1 VEDIMHITRR
11 QWLQATGAFAA
22 ALAIGPRIARAA
34 ELKTVRFGIGQ
45 KAMAPN
51 VINCVIGEALG
62 YNKEENFTVK
72 PQALGGNSNVQVA
85 VERGDV
91 DIGIGVPS
99 FGLPLLAK
107 GEWGSAINYYEYTY
121 PYKWD
126 IVVKPGSTIKSYADL
141 KGKKIG
147 VSDFAGTEYPV
158 TRNVLKSLQIDP
170 DNDVKWVAVGNGVPA
185 GVALD
190 RGAID
195 ALAYYDTGFGQID
208 AAGIGMQFL
217 PRPKDLPMVG
227 GQFLMA
233 KKSMLKDDRALL
245 IGFGRS
251 VSKASRFLLADPAA
265 GAKAFLEMYPET
277 APRGSSTED
286 AVKAVLVAIGRRIKL
301 YEPPYPNAKMGS
313 INAQEFKTEAELNG
327 LKIPDYSGFFTNE
340 LIDAIDNYDVKKIQ
354 AQAVAYKR

>member
-1 VEDIMHITRR
+1 VQISRR
-11 QWLQATGAFAA
+11 EWLLASGAFAA
-22 ALAIGPRIARAA
+22 ALAMGSRTARGAD
-34 ELKTVRFGIGQ
+34 LKTVRFGIGQ

-51 VINCVIGEALG
+51 VINCVIGEVLG
-62 YNKEENFTVK
+62 YNKEENFTLK

-107 GEWGSAINYYEYTY
+107 GEWGSAINFYQYTY

-126 IVVKPGSTIKSYADL
+126 IVVKPASTIKSYDDL

-158 TRNVLKSLQIDP
+158 TRNVLKSMGIDP
-170 DNDVKWVAVGNGVPA
+170 DADVKWVAVGNGVPA

-195 ALAYYDTGFGQID
+195 ALAYYDTGFGQIE
-208 AAGIGMQFL
+208 AAGIAMQFL
-217 PRPKDLPMVG
+217 PRPKQLPMVG

-233 KKSMLKDDRALL
+233 KKAMLKENRDLL
-245 IGFGRS
+245 VGYGRS
-251 VSKASRFLLADPAA
+251 VCKASQFLLADPAA
-265 GAKAFLEMYPET
+265 GARAFLDMYPET

-286 AVKAVLVAIGRRIKL
+286 AVKAVLLAVGRRIRL
-301 YEPPYPNAKMGS
+301 YQSPYPNTKMGF
-313 INAQEFKTEAELNG
+313 INVEEFKTEAELNQ
-327 LKIPDYSGFFTNE
+327 LKISDYSAFYTNE
-340 LIDAIDNYDVKKIQ
+340 LIDPINSFDLKKVQTQ
-354 AQAVAYKR
+354 AASYRR

>member
-1 VEDIMHITRR
+1 VQLTRR

-22 ALAIGPRIARAA
+22 ALAIGPRIARGA

-51 VINCVIGEALG
+51 VINCVIGEVLG

-126 IVVKPGSTIKSYADL
+126 IVVKPGSPLKSYADL
-141 KGKKIG
+141 KGKKVG

-170 DNDVKWVAVGNGVPA
+170 DKDVKWVAVGNGVPA

-195 ALAYYDTGFGQID
+195 ALAYYDTGFGQIE

-227 GQFLMA
+227 GQFLMRRNRCSRA
-233 KKSMLKDDRALL
+233 TARCWSASAAPSARRRDSCSLIRQPARRLSRDVPGNRTARQLDGGRRQGGARRDRPARQAVRAALSERQD
-245 IGFGRS
+245 GQHQSAGVQNRGR
-251 VSKASRFLLADPAA
+251 AER
-265 GAKAFLEMYPET
+265 
-277 APRGSSTED
+277 TED
-286 AVKAVLVAIGRRIKL
+286 RRL
-301 YEPPYPNAKMGS
+301 
-313 INAQEFKTEAELNG
+313 QRLFHQRV
-327 LKIPDYSGFFTNE
+327 D
-340 LIDAIDNYDVKKIQ
+340 
-354 AQAVAYKR
+354 RRHR

>member
-1 VEDIMHITRR
+1 VQISRR
-11 QWLQATGAFAA
+11 EWLLASSAFAA
-22 ALAIGPRIARAA
+22 ALAIGSRTARAA
-34 ELKTVRFGIGQ
+34 DLKTVRFGIGQ

-51 VINCVIGEALG
+51 VINCVIGEVLG
-62 YNKEENFTVK
+62 YNKEENFTLK

-91 DIGIGVPS
+91 DIGVGVPS

-107 GEWGSAINYYEYTY
+107 GEWGSAINFYQYTY

-126 IVVKPGSTIKSYADL
+126 IVVKPGSAIKSYQDL

-147 VSDFAGTEYPV
+147 VSDFGGTEYPV
-158 TRNVLKSLQIDP
+158 TRNVLKSMGIDP
-170 DNDVKWVAVGNGVPA
+170 DGDVKWVAVGNGVPA

-195 ALAYYDTGFGQID
+195 ALAYYDTGFGQIE
-208 AAGIGMQFL
+208 AAGIAMQFL
-217 PRPKDLPMVG
+217 PRPQKLPMVG

-233 KKSMLKDDRALL
+233 KKTMLKDNRDLL
-245 IGFGRS
+245 IGYGRS
-251 VSKASRFLLADPAA
+251 VCKASQFLLADPAA

-286 AVKAVLVAIGRRIKL
+286 AVKAILAAVGRRIRL
-301 YEPPYPNAKMGS
+301 YQSPYPNTKMGF
-313 INAQEFKTEAELNG
+313 INVQEFKTEAELNQ
-327 LKIPDYSGFFTNE
+327 LRISDYSTFYTNE
-340 LIDAIDNYDVKKIQ
+340 LIDPINNFDLKKIQ
-354 AQAVAYKR
+354 AQAASYKR

>member
-1 VEDIMHITRR
+1 MGISRR
-11 QWLQATGAFAA
+11 QWLQASGAFAA
-22 ALAIGPRIARAA
+22 ALAVGPRVARAA

-51 VINCVIGEALG
+51 VINCVIGEVLG
-62 YNKEENFTVK
+62 YNKEEGFTIK
-72 PQALGGNSNVQVA
+72 PQALGGNSNEQVA
-85 VERGDV
+85 VDRGDV

-107 GEWGSAINYYEYTY
+107 GQWGDALNYYEYTY

-126 IVVKPGSTIKSYADL
+126 VVVKSGSATKSYADL

-158 TRNVLKSLQIDP
+158 TRNVLSALHIDP
-170 DNDVKWVAVGNGVPA
+170 DKDVQWVAVGNGVPA

-195 ALAYYDTGFGQID
+195 ALAYYDTGFGQIE

-217 PRPKDLPMVG
+217 ARPKDLPMIG

-233 KKSMLKDDRALL
+233 KKAMFKDNRDLL
-245 IGFGRS
+245 VGFGRS
-251 VSKASRFLLADPAA
+251 VSKSSRFLLADPAA
-265 GAKAFLEMYPET
+265 GAKAFLEMYPEI

-286 AVKAVLVAIGRRIKL
+286 AVKTVLVAISRRIKL

-313 INAQEFKTEAELNG
+313 IDPQEFKTEAAMNG
-327 LKIPDYSGFFTNE
+327 LKIADYSNYYTNE
-340 LIDAIDNYDVKKIQ
+340 LIAAIDNYDAKKIQ
-354 AQAVAYKR
+354 AQALAYKR

>member
-1 VEDIMHITRR
+1 MQISRR
-11 QWLQATGAFAA
+11 EWMLASAAFTA
-22 ALAIGPRIARAA
+22 ALAMGSRRARAA
-34 ELKTVRFGIGQ
+34 DVRPVRFGIGQ

-51 VINCVIGEALG
+51 VINCVIGEVLG
-62 YNKEENFTVK
+62 YNKEENFTLK

-107 GEWGSAINYYEYTY
+107 GEWGAAINFYQYTY

-126 IVVKPGSTIKSYADL
+126 IVVKPDSTIKSYQEL

-147 VSDFAGTEYPV
+147 VSDFGGTEYPV
-158 TRNVLKSLQIDP
+158 TRNVLKSMGIDP
-170 DNDVKWVAVGNGVPA
+170 DADVKWVAVGNGVPA

-195 ALAYYDTGFGQID
+195 ALAYYDTGFGQIE

-217 PRPKDLPMVG
+217 PRPTQLPMVG

-233 KKSMLKDDRALL
+233 KKAMLKDSRDLL
-245 IGFGRS
+245 IGYGRS
-251 VSKASRFLLADPAA
+251 VCKASQFLLADPAA
-265 GAKAFLEMYPET
+265 GAKAFLDMYPET

-286 AVKAVLVAIGRRIKL
+286 AVKAILVAIGRRIRL
-301 YEPPYPNAKMGS
+301 YQSPYPNTKMGF
-313 INAQEFKTEAELNG
+313 INVDEFKTEAELNQ
-327 LKIPDYSGFFTNE
+327 LKINDYSGFYTNE
-340 LIDAIDNYDVKKIQ
+340 LIDPINSFDLKKVQ
-354 AQAVAYKR
+354 AQATSYKR

>member
-1 VEDIMHITRR
+1 MQVTRR

-22 ALAIGPRIARAA
+22 ALAIGSRMARAA
-34 ELKTVRFGIGQ
+34 ELRPVRFGIGQ

-51 VINCVIGEALG
+51 VINCVIGEVLG
-62 YNKEENFTVK
+62 YNKDEGFTVK

-91 DIGIGVPS
+91 DIGVGVPS

-107 GEWGSAINYYEYTY
+107 GEWGAAINYYEYTY

-126 IVVKPGSTIKSYADL
+126 VVVKPGSAIKTYSDL

-147 VSDFAGTEYPV
+147 VSDFGGTEYPV
-158 TRNVLKSLQIDP
+158 TRNVLKSLHIDP
-170 DNDVKWVAVGNGVPA
+170 DKDVKWVAVGNGVPA

-195 ALAYYDTGFGQID
+195 ALAYYDTGFGQIE
-208 AAGIGMQFL
+208 AAGIGMAFL
-217 PRPKDLPMVG
+217 PRPKDLPLIG

-233 KKSMLKDDRALL
+233 KKSMLKDNRDLL
-245 IGFGRS
+245 VGYGRS
-251 VSKASRFLLADPAA
+251 VSKASEFVLADPAA

-277 APRGSSTED
+277 APRGSSTEE
-286 AVKAVLVAIGRRIKL
+286 AVKTVLVAIGRRIKL
-301 YEPPYPNAKMGS
+301 YKPPYPNAKMGS
-313 INAQEFKTEAELNG
+313 INPQEFKTEAEMNG
-327 LKIPDYSGFFTNE
+327 WKIADYSSFYTNE
-340 LIDAIDNYDVKKIQ
+340 LIDAIDNYDLKKIQ

>member
-1 VEDIMHITRR
+1 VRITRR
-11 QWLQATGAFAA
+11 QWLHASGAFTAA
-22 ALAIGPRIARAA
+22 ILIGPRIARAA
-34 ELKTVRFGIGQ
+34 DVRTVRFGIGQ

-51 VINCVIGEALG
+51 VINCVIGEVLG
-62 YNKEENFTVK
+62 YNKEENFTLK

-107 GEWGSAINYYEYTY
+107 GDWGSAINFYEYTY

-126 IVVKPGSTIKSYADL
+126 VVVKPGSAIKSYNDL

-158 TRNVLKSLQIDP
+158 TRNVLKSLGVDP
-170 DNDVKWVAVGNGVPA
+170 DADVKWVAVGNGVPA

-195 ALAYYDTGFGQID
+195 ALAYYDTGFGQIEG
-208 AAGIGMQFL
+208 AGIGMQFL
-217 PRPKDLPMVG
+217 PRPKQLPLVG

-233 KKSMLKDDRALL
+233 KKSILKDQRDLL
-245 IGFGRS
+245 IGYGRS
-251 VSKASRFLLADPAA
+251 VSKASQFLLANPAA
-265 GAKAFLEMYPET
+265 GAKAFLDMYPET

-286 AVKAVLVAIGRRIKL
+286 AVKAVLLAVGRRIQL
-301 YEPPYPNAKMGS
+301 YKPPYPGAKMGS
-313 INAQEFKTEAELNG
+313 INGQEFKTEAELNG
-327 LKIPDYSGFFTNE
+327 LKIADYGSFFTNE
-340 LIDAIDNYDVKKIQ
+340 LIDPINAYDVKKVQ
-354 AQAVAYKR
+354 AQAAAYKR

>member
-1 VEDIMHITRR
+1 MQLTRR

-22 ALAIGPRIARAA
+22 ALAIGPRLARAA

-51 VINCVIGEALG
+51 VINCVIGEVLG
-62 YNKEENFTVK
+62 YNKEESFTLK

-91 DIGIGVPS
+91 DIGVGVPS

-107 GEWGSAINYYEYTY
+107 GEWGSAINFYEYTY

-126 IVVKPGSTIKSYADL
+126 VVVKPASSIKSYADL

-158 TRNVLKSLQIDP
+158 TRNVLKSLGIDP
-170 DNDVKWVAVGNGVPA
+170 DKDVKWVAVGNGVPA

-195 ALAYYDTGFGQID
+195 ALAYYDTGFGQIE

-233 KKSMLKDDRALL
+233 KKSMLKDNRDLL

-251 VSKASRFLLADPAA
+251 VSKASQFLLADPAA

-277 APRGSSTED
+277 APRGSSTEE

-301 YEPPYPNAKMGS
+301 YQPPYPNVKMGS
-313 INAQEFKTEAELNG
+313 INPQEFKTEAELNG
-327 LKIPDYSGFFTNE
+327 LKIADYGGFYTNV
-340 LIDAIDNYDVKKIQ
+340 LIDAIDSYDVKKIQ

>member
-1 VEDIMHITRR
+1 VQISRR
-11 QWLQATGAFAA
+11 EWLLASGALAA
-22 ALAIGPRIARAA
+22 ALAMGSRTARGAD
-34 ELKTVRFGIGQ
+34 LKTVRFGIGQ

-51 VINCVIGEALG
+51 VINCVIGEVLG
-62 YNKEENFTVK
+62 YNKEENFTLK

-107 GEWGSAINYYEYTY
+107 GEWGSAINFYQYTY

-126 IVVKPGSTIKSYADL
+126 IVVKPASAIKSYEDL

-158 TRNVLKSLQIDP
+158 TRNVLKSMGIDP
-170 DNDVKWVAVGNGVPA
+170 DADVKWVAVGNGVPA

-195 ALAYYDTGFGQID
+195 ALAYYDTGFGQIE
-208 AAGIGMQFL
+208 AAGIAMQFL
-217 PRPKDLPMVG
+217 PRPKQLPMVG

-233 KKSMLKDDRALL
+233 KKVMLKDNRDLL
-245 IGFGRS
+245 VGYGRS
-251 VSKASRFLLADPAA
+251 VCKASQFLLADPAA
-265 GAKAFLEMYPET
+265 GARAFLDMYPET

-286 AVKAVLVAIGRRIKL
+286 AVKAVLLAVGRRIRL
-301 YEPPYPNAKMGS
+301 YQSPYPNTKMGF
-313 INAQEFKTEAELNG
+313 INVEEFKTEAELNQ
-327 LKIPDYSGFFTNE
+327 LKISDYSAFYTNE
-340 LIDAIDNYDVKKIQ
+340 LIDPINSFDLKKVQTQ
-354 AQAVAYKR
+354 AASYKR

>member
-1 VEDIMHITRR
+1 MQITRR
-11 QWLQATGAFAA
+11 QWLHASGAFAA
-22 ALAIGPRIARAA
+22 ALMIGPRMARAA
-34 ELKTVRFGIGQ
+34 QLRTVRFGIGQ

-51 VINCVIGEALG
+51 IINCVIGEVLG
-62 YNKEENFTVK
+62 YNKEENFTLK

-91 DIGIGVPS
+91 DIGVGVPS

-107 GEWGSAINYYEYTY
+107 GEWGSAINFYEYTY

-126 IVVKPGSTIKSYADL
+126 VVVKPGSAIKSYADL

-158 TRNVLKSLQIDP
+158 TRNVLKSLGINP
-170 DNDVKWVAVGNGVPA
+170 DADIKWVAVGNGVPA

-195 ALAYYDTGFGQID
+195 ALAYYDTGFGQIE

-217 PRPKDLPMVG
+217 PRPKQLPMVG

-233 KKSMLKDDRALL
+233 KKSMLKDQRDLL
-245 IGFGRS
+245 VGYGRS
-251 VSKASRFLLADPAA
+251 VSKASQFLLADPAA
-265 GAKAFLEMYPET
+265 GAKAFLDMYPEA
-277 APRGSSTED
+277 APRGSSAEQ
-286 AVKAVLVAIGRRIKL
+286 AVKAVLVAIGRRVQL
-301 YEPPYPNAKMGS
+301 YKPPYSNAKMGS
-313 INAQEFKTEAELNG
+313 INVEEFKTEAELNG
-327 LKIPDYSGFFTNE
+327 LKIADYSSYYSNE
-340 LIDAIDNYDVKKIQ
+340 LIDPINAYDLKKVQ
-354 AQAVAYKR
+354 AQAAAYKR

>member
-1 VEDIMHITRR
+1 MQITRR

-22 ALAIGPRIARAA
+22 ALAIGPPFARAA
-34 ELKTVRFGIGQ
+34 ELRTVRFGIGQ

-51 VINCVIGEALG
+51 VINCVIGEVLG

-72 PQALGGNSNVQVA
+72 PQALGGTSNVQVA
-85 VERGDV
+85 VERADV

-107 GEWGSAINYYEYTY
+107 GEWGSAINFYEYTY

-126 IVVKPGSTIKSYADL
+126 VVVKPGSSIKSYADL

-170 DNDVKWVAVGNGVPA
+170 DKDVKWVAVGNGVPA
-185 GVALD
+185 GVALE

-195 ALAYYDTGFGQID
+195 ALAYYDTGFGQIE
-208 AAGIGMQFL
+208 AAGIGMDFL
-217 PRPKDLPMVG
+217 ARPKDLPMVG

-233 KKSMLKDDRALL
+233 KKSMLKDNRDLL
-245 IGFGRS
+245 VGYGRS
-251 VSKASRFLLADPAA
+251 VSKASQFLLADPAA
-265 GAKAFLEMYPET
+265 GAKAFLEMYP
-277 APRGSSTED
+277 
-286 AVKAVLVAIGRRIKL
+286 
-301 YEPPYPNAKMGS
+301 
-313 INAQEFKTEAELNG
+313 
-327 LKIPDYSGFFTNE
+327 
-340 LIDAIDNYDVKKIQ
+340 
-354 AQAVAYKR
+354 